1 MTVFLS
7 SNFLSLM
14 KSNKK
19 SNDGIFISLNVLF
32 ERKKCIRLL
41 SSENKSNTYKRR
53 ELWITF
59 GHFCLIKFDH
69 LIQVRDDNN
78 LEKEKVESQNVK

>member
-1 MTVFLS
+1 
-7 SNFLSLM
+7 M

-41 SSENKSNTYKRR
+41 SSENKSSTNKRR

-59 GHFCLIKFDH
+59 GYFCLIKFDH